1 VRVVAGTYQGGFEAD
16 FEVVEDWPL
25 DGENPDDWEVFAS
38 IGEDEWTCMAFDSS
52 ILETFSD
59 ARQTTIYTHPD
70 GDGQVQLLVRPL
82 HPGEADCSN

>member
-1 VRVVAGTYQGGFEAD
+1 
-16 FEVVEDWPL
+16 
-25 DGENPDDWEVFAS
+25 
-38 IGEDEWTCMAFDSS
+38 MAFDSS